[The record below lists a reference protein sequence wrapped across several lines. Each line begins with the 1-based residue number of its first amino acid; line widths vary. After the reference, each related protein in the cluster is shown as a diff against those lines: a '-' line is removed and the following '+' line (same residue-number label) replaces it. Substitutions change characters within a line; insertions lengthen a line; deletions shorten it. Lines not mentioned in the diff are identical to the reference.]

1 VSGRNRYFMSTAR
14 AERGPARFGRPFLLA
29 ILLLTALCG
38 DARAEAGLTLAPRL
52 ESKGSAFE
60 LLATAK
66 GNTLTLYLDDVKT
79 NEPVAGAQFEIEA
92 GDGTIEL
99 AEAAPGVYRGQADWL
114 TRPGSVDVVI
124 TVKAGARSDLLGG
137 TLKIAEPVAALGG
150 LVKDWG
156 LRFVFLAGF
165 VVGVVSLWLLRRL
178 LRPRPPVAVPALIA
192 LLVTSAIAGPALAMP
207 AGPGHSH
214 GPDDVSVEV
223 APDNLPA
230 DSPRRLPDGSL
241 FVPKPAQRVLAIRT
255 ILTAISEMPVT
266 NRVFGRII
274 PDPTASGRVQ
284 AGIPGKIDPADGKM
298 FIVGQ
303 HVERGQVVSSI
314 VPIINPV
321 DNANIAQQI
330 GQIDGELRQIGDM
343 LEQASKGEIPPLTPR
358 QVETMRLD
366 MMSLRQRRQGISLVM
381 NDRDTL
387 RIDLRAPS
395 TGLIAISN
403 VVAGQIVEAKDILFE
418 VIDPDR
424 LWVEAAAFDMNV
436 VNNIA
441 GATAVVD
448 TGGTYE
454 LTYVGRAPRRR
465 QQAIPVNFKINKPD
479 ATLTVGSPVNV
490 FIRGRDKQTGIV
502 LPQRAITTTAS
513 GQPIVFEHVSAE
525 KFVPILVRT
534 EAVDGENAIVQ
545 AGLEPGRR
553 IVVDG
558 AGLLGQV
565 R

>member
-1 VSGRNRYFMSTAR
+1 MLFLAALSGTAR
-14 AERGPARFGRPFLLA
+14 AQGNQA
-29 ILLLTALCG
+29 
-38 DARAEAGLTLAPRL
+38 LAPRIDA
-52 ESKGSAFE
+52 KGSFFE
-60 LLATAK
+60 LLGTVT
-66 GNTLTLYLDDVKT
+66 GNALTIYLDDLNT
-79 NEPVAGAQFEIEA
+79 NEPIAGAEFDIEA
-92 GDGTIEL
+92 GDDTIDLKETS
-99 AEAAPGVYRGQADWL
+99 PGLYWGQANWL
-114 TRPGSVDVVI
+114 TKPGSIDMVF
-124 TVKAGARSDLLGG
+124 TVKAGDREDLLGG
-137 TLKIAEPVAALGG
+137 TVKIPAPPPPLGV
-150 LVKDWG
+150 LVQQWG
-156 LRFVFLAGF
+156 MKLVFLAGF
-165 VVGVVSLWLLRRL
+165 LAGVIVLWLLRRL
-178 LRPRPPVAVPALIA
+178 LRPRPRAAAPPKTVPAV
-192 LLVTSAIAGPALAMP
+192 LVLFAATSLSANAWAMP

-255 ILTAISEMPVT
+255 IVTSIAEMPVT
-266 NRVFGRII
+266 NRVFGRVI

-284 AGIPGKIDPADGKM
+284 AGIPGKIDPGDLGM
-298 FIVGQ
+298 FVVGQ

-321 DNANIAQQI
+321 DNANIQQQI

-343 LEQASKGEIPPLTPR
+343 LDQASKGEIPPLTPR
-358 QVETMRLD
+358 QLETMRLD
-366 MMSLRQRRQGISLVM
+366 MMSLRQRRAGISLVM

-387 RIDLRAPS
+387 RIQLRAPS

-418 VIDPDR
+418 VIDPSR

-436 VNNIA
+436 VNNID
-441 GATAVVD
+441 GATAVID

-465 QQAIPVNFKINKPD
+465 QQAIPVNFKIDKPD
-479 ATLTVGSPVNV
+479 AALTVGSPVNV
-490 FIRGRDKQTGIV
+490 FIRGKDKQTGIV

-525 KFVPILVRT
+525 KFVPVLVRT
-534 EAVDGENAIVQ
+534 EAIDGENAIVQ
-545 AGLEPGRR
+545 SGLQPGLR

>member
-1 VSGRNRYFMSTAR
+1 MTAASRKDKGLRLGGLLLLVFALLLPAIREAR
-14 AERGPARFGRPFLLA
+14 AQGNQA
-29 ILLLTALCG
+29 
-38 DARAEAGLTLAPRL
+38 LAPRI
-52 ESKGSAFE
+52 ESKGSVFE
-60 LLATAK
+60 LLGTVT
-66 GNTLTLYLDDVKT
+66 GNALTVYLDDLKT
-79 NEPVAGAQFEIEA
+79 NEPVAGAEFDIEA
-92 GDGTIEL
+92 GDDTIDLKETS
-99 AEAAPGVYRGQADWL
+99 PGVYWGQADFL
-114 TRPGSVDVVI
+114 TKPGSIDMVF
-124 TVKAGARSDLLGG
+124 TVKAGDRDDLLGG
-137 TLKIAEPVAALGG
+137 TVKIAAPPASLG
-150 LVKDWG
+150 LLAQQWG
-156 LRFVFLAGF
+156 TKLVFLAGF
-165 VVGVVSLWLLRRL
+165 IAGIIVLWVLRRL
-178 LRPRPPVAVPALIA
+178 LRPRPRDAVPPQTATA
-192 LLVTSAIAGPALAMP
+192 LLVLIAATALVGNASAMP

-255 ILTAISEMPVT
+255 IVTSIAEMPVT
-266 NRVFGRII
+266 NRVFGRVI

-284 AGIPGKIDPADGKM
+284 AGIPGKIDPGDLGM
-298 FIVGQ
+298 FVVGQ

-321 DNANIAQQI
+321 DNANIQQQI

-343 LEQASKGEIPPLTPR
+343 LDQASKGEIAPLTPR

-366 MMSLRQRRQGISLVM
+366 MMSLRQRRAGIALVM

-387 RIDLRAPS
+387 RIQLRAPS
-395 TGLIAISN
+395 TGLIAVSN

-418 VIDPDR
+418 VIDPNR

-436 VNNIA
+436 VNNID
-441 GATAVVD
+441 GATAVTD
-448 TGGTYE
+448 SGGSYE

-465 QQAIPVNFKINKPD
+465 QQAIPVNFKIDKPD
-479 ATLTVGSPVNV
+479 AALTVGSPVNV
-490 FIRGRDKQTGIV
+490 FIRGKDKQTGIV

-525 KFVPILVRT
+525 KFVPVLVRT

-545 AGLEPGRR
+545 SGLQPGLR

>member
-1 VSGRNRYFMSTAR
+1 MMAASIK
-14 AERGPARFGRPFLLA
+14 RGLRRFAGSILIA
-29 ILLLTALCG
+29 CILLVPALCG
-38 DARAEAGLTLAPRL
+38 PAEAQGTQTLAPRIDA
-52 ESKGSAFE
+52 KGSLFE
-60 LLATAK
+60 LLGTVT
-66 GNTLTLYLDDVKT
+66 GNALTIYLDDFNT
-79 NEPVAGAQFEIEA
+79 DEPIAGAEFDVEA
-92 GDGTIEL
+92 GDETLDLKETS
-99 AEAAPGVYRGQADWL
+99 PGIYWGQADWL
-114 TRPGSVDVVI
+114 TKPGSVDFVF
-124 TVKAGARSDLLGG
+124 TVKAGGRDDLLGG
-137 TLKIAEPVAALGG
+137 TLKIPAPPAALNG
-150 LVKDWG
+150 LVEQWG
-156 LRFVFLAGF
+156 VKIVFLAGF
-165 VVGVVSLWLLRRL
+165 LAGIVVLWLLRRL
-178 LRPRPPVAVPALIA
+178 LRPRPRATVPAKTVPAVIA
-192 LLVTSAIAGPALAMP
+192 LLAAAGLAGSASAMP

-255 ILTAISEMPVT
+255 IVTSIAEMPVT

-284 AGIPGKIDPADGKM
+284 AGIPGKIDPGDVGM
-298 FIVGQ
+298 FVVGQ

-321 DNANIAQQI
+321 DNANIQQQI

-343 LEQASKGEIPPLTPR
+343 LEQAAKGEIAPLTPR

-366 MMSLRQRRQGISLVM
+366 MMSLRQRRAGISLVM

-387 RIDLRAPS
+387 RIQLRAPS

-418 VIDPDR
+418 VIDPNH

-436 VNNIA
+436 VNNIE
-441 GATAVVD
+441 GATAVID

-465 QQAIPVNFKINKPD
+465 QQAIPVNFKIDKPD
-479 ATLTVGSPVNV
+479 AALTVGSPVNV
-490 FIRGRDKQTGIV
+490 FIRSKDKQTGIV

-513 GQPIVFEHVSAE
+513 GQAIVFEHVSPE
-525 KFVPILVRT
+525 KFIPVLVRT

-545 AGLEPGRR
+545 SGLAPGMRV
-553 IVVDG
+553 VVDG

>member
-1 VSGRNRYFMSTAR
+1 MTAASTKYIV
-14 AERGPARFGRPFLLA
+14 GRFGGPFLLA
-29 ILLLTALCG
+29 LMLLVTALCG
-38 DARAEAGLTLAPRL
+38 AARAQGTQALAPRL
-52 ESKGSAFE
+52 ESKGSLFE
-60 LLATAK
+60 LLGTVT
-66 GNTLTLYLDDVKT
+66 GNGLTVYLDDVKT
-79 NEPVAGAQFEIEA
+79 NEPVAGAEFEIEA
-92 GDGTIEL
+92 GDETLDLKETS
-99 AEAAPGVYRGQADWL
+99 PGVYWGQADWL
-114 TRPGSVDVVI
+114 TKPGSIDMVI
-124 TVKAGARSDLLGG
+124 TVKADDRDDLLGG
-137 TLKIAEPVAALGG
+137 TVKIPAPPAALGG
-150 LVKDWG
+150 LVQQWG
-156 LRFVFLAGF
+156 MKIVFLAGF
-165 VVGVVSLWLLRRL
+165 LAGIVVLWLLRRL
-178 LRPRPPVAVPALIA
+178 LRPRPRAAVPPKTATAVLALCAATA
-192 LLVTSAIAGPALAMP
+192 LTGSAAAMP

-255 ILTAISEMPVT
+255 IVTSNAEMPVT

-284 AGIPGKIDPADGKM
+284 AGIPGKIDPGEVGM
-298 FIVGQ
+298 FVVGQ
-303 HVERGQVVSSI
+303 HVERGQVVSAI

-321 DNANIAQQI
+321 DNANIQQQI

-366 MMSLRQRRQGISLVM
+366 MMSLRQRREGISLVM

-387 RIDLRAPS
+387 RIQLRAPS

-403 VVAGQIVEAKDILFE
+403 VVAGQIVEAKDVLFE
-418 VIDPDR
+418 VIDPNR

-441 GATAVVD
+441 GATAVID

-465 QQAIPVNFKINKPD
+465 QQAIPVNFKIDKPD
-479 ATLTVGSPVNV
+479 AALTVGSPVNV

-525 KFVPILVRT
+525 KFVPVLVRT

-545 AGLEPGRR
+545 SGLEPGRR

>member
-1 VSGRNRYFMSTAR
+1 VTRLGAKSTLRRFGAPILLALMLTLPALSGTAR
-14 AERGPARFGRPFLLA
+14 AQ
-29 ILLLTALCG
+29 TNQQ
-38 DARAEAGLTLAPRL
+38 LAPRV
-52 ESKGSAFE
+52 ESKGSFFE
-60 LLATAK
+60 LLGTVT
-66 GNTLTLYLDDVKT
+66 GNALTLYLDDVNT
-79 NEPVAGAQFEIEA
+79 NEPVPGAEFEIEA
-92 GDGTIEL
+92 GDETLDVKETS
-99 AEAAPGVYRGQADWL
+99 PGVYWGQADWL
-114 TRPGSVDVVI
+114 TKPGSVDMVF
-124 TVKAGARSDLLGG
+124 TVKAGDHDDLLGG
-137 TLKIAEPVAALGG
+137 TVKIPAPPAQLGL
-150 LVKDWG
+150 LVQEWG
-156 LRFVFLAGF
+156 MKLVFLAGF
-165 VVGVVSLWLLRRL
+165 LAGIVVLGLLRRL
-178 LRPRPPVAVPALIA
+178 LRPRTAVPPKSVPAVIA
-192 LLVTSAIAGPALAMP
+192 LFAATALAGNAGAMP

-230 DSPRRLPDGSL
+230 DSPRRLPDGAL

-255 ILTAISEMPVT
+255 VVTAIAEMPVT

-284 AGIPGKIDPADGKM
+284 AGIPGKIDPGDIGM
-298 FIVGQ
+298 FVVGQ

-321 DNANIAQQI
+321 DNANIQQQI

-343 LEQASKGEIPPLTPR
+343 LEQAAKGEIAPLTPR

-366 MMSLRQRRQGISLVM
+366 MMSLRQRRAGISLVM

-387 RIDLRAPS
+387 RIQLRAPS

-418 VIDPDR
+418 VIDPNR

-436 VNNIA
+436 VNNIE
-441 GATAVVD
+441 GATAVID

-465 QQAIPVNFKINKPD
+465 QQAIPVNFKIDKPD
-479 ATLTVGSPVNV
+479 AALTVGSPVNV
-490 FIRGRDKQTGIV
+490 FIRSKDKQTGIL

-513 GQPIVFEHVSAE
+513 GQAIVFEHVSPE
-525 KFVPILVRT
+525 KFIPVLVRS
-534 EAVDGENAIVQ
+534 EAVDGENAIIQ
-545 AGLEPGRR
+545 SGLAPGMRV
-553 IVVDG
+553 VVDG

>member
-1 VSGRNRYFMSTAR
+1 MMAASIKSGLRRLAVPVLVSCALLVP
-14 AERGPARFGRPFLLA
+14 ALCGPARA
-29 ILLLTALCG
+29 QTAQ
-38 DARAEAGLTLAPRL
+38 TLAPRIDA
-52 ESKGSAFE
+52 KGSVFE
-60 LLATAK
+60 LL
-66 GNTLTLYLDDVKT
+66 GTLTGNALTVYLDDFNT
-79 NEPVAGAQFEIEA
+79 NEPVSGAEFDVEA
-92 GDGTIEL
+92 GDETLDLKETS
-99 AEAAPGVYRGQADWL
+99 PGIYWGQADWL
-114 TRPGSVDVVI
+114 TKPGSIDFVF
-124 TVKAGARSDLLGG
+124 TVKAADRDDLLGG
-137 TLKIAEPVAALGG
+137 TLKVPAAPPALSG
-150 LVKDWG
+150 LVEQWG
-156 LRFVFLAGF
+156 MKAVFLAGF
-165 VVGVVSLWLLRRL
+165 LAGIVVLWLLTRL
-178 LRPRPPVAVPALIA
+178 LRPRRTARPKTAPAVIVLCAATGLA
-192 LLVTSAIAGPALAMP
+192 GSAWAMP

-255 ILTAISEMPVT
+255 IVTSVAEMPVT

-284 AGIPGKIDPADGKM
+284 AGIPGKIDPGDLGM
-298 FIVGQ
+298 FVVGQ

-321 DNANIAQQI
+321 DNANIQQQI

-343 LEQASKGEIPPLTPR
+343 LDQAAKGEIAPLTPR

-366 MMSLRQRRQGISLVM
+366 MMSLRQRRAGISLVM

-387 RIDLRAPS
+387 RIQLRAPS

-403 VVAGQIVEAKDILFE
+403 VVAGQIVEAKDVLFE
-418 VIDPDR
+418 VIDPNR

-436 VNNIA
+436 VNNIE
-441 GATAVVD
+441 GATAVID

-465 QQAIPVNFKINKPD
+465 QQAIPVNFKIDKPD
-479 ATLTVGSPVNV
+479 AALTVGSPVNV
-490 FIRGRDKQTGIV
+490 FIRSKDKQTGIV

-513 GQPIVFEHVSAE
+513 GQAIVFEHVSPE
-525 KFVPILVRT
+525 KFIPVLVRT

-545 AGLEPGRR
+545 SGLAPGMRV
-553 IVVDG
+553 VVDG